1 MTGVFSPPPPS
12 INLGTASILERIK
25 EGYLGWLL
33 VVGHIPKGQRYTIGV
48 RIENK
53 YLDLLESA
61 RIAYF
66 LERDRK
72 AHQIAECVLLLDSLK
87 YLIHIAWEAK
97 LITHTQY
104 ASLAEKL
111 EEIGKMFGG
120 WRKSLDNPEK
130 KNRTL

>member
-1 MTGVFSPPPPS
+1 
-12 INLGTASILERIK
+12 
-25 EGYLGWLL
+25 LGWLL

-66 LERDRK
+66 LERERK
-72 AHQIAECVLLLDSLK
+72 AEQIAECVLLLDGLK
-87 YLIHIAWEAK
+87 YLVHIAWEAK